1 MVGRDEGTGMMGSR
15 RDAVG
20 HAVSALLTKTVK
32 QAPGASNY
40 IEHLICVRVYGDLR
54 SPI

>member
-1 MVGRDEGTGMMGSR
+1 M
-15 RDAVG
+15 
-20 HAVSALLTKTVK
+20 LTKTVK

-54 SPI
+54 SRSEIGATFLGFASRKLGMHHMEA